1 MREVGA
7 GTQLMRLLRGL
18 SDPAG
23 VHSTQAL
30 RTYAPKSTIL
40 LLEMHAKKV
49 NWSHE
54 QKHIRMF
61 NTSFSLQIFF
71 FSIVFFF
78 PSKFKSNQN
87 IP

>member
-71 FSIVFFF
+71 FNCVFL
-78 PSKFKSNQN
+78 PLQ
-87 IP
+87 I